1 MTSVARQLGRSPVYA
16 QNVVA
21 TSHPLATAAG
31 IEALRAGG
39 NAIDAAIAAAI
50 TLTVVEPT
58 GNGVGG
64 DTLAQIWTGDR
75 LYGLNASGRS
85 PKAWTPER
93 FAHLPQMPKR
103 GWDSVTVPGAVSAWV
118 ALSDRWGQLPF
129 AQLFKEAI
137 RHAEEG
143 FAIAPH
149 VAYWWRFYAPKT
161 APTVGHWQRNPEL
174 AQSLRQIADS
184 HGEAFY
190 RGDLAQQ
197 AIAAA
202 QAAGGSQTLADWAEH
217 QVEWVEPFSVSYSG
231 AEVWALP
238 PNSQGMIT
246 LIALELLKRWHGP
259 ESASESGA
267 NQHRLLEVVRAALDL
282 GYRELGD
289 LAWMPLTPAELLDSK
304 RLDRLAATLKPT
316 TAAIYRPQVT
326 PTGGTVYLCTA
337 DAQGRMVSLI
347 QSNYQGFGARV
358 EVPGTGLTFNN
369 RGACFVLT
377 PEHPNQVGP
386 QKRPFHTLTPG
397 FLTRNGQA
405 LAAFGIMGGPLQS
418 QAQVQLLHRLLD
430 RGENVQAA
438 IEAPRWEAQ
447 SHGRVRIEP
456 GFPAATYASLTRR
469 GHRLERLTEPRLGG
483 GQIIWRQ
490 PQGYVA
496 ASDPRKDG
504 QASGF

>member
-93 FAHLPQMPKR
+93 FAHIPQMPKR

-316 TAAIYRPQVT
+316 TAAIYGV
-326 PTGGTVYLCTA
+326 
-337 DAQGRMVSLI
+337 
-347 QSNYQGFGARV
+347 
-358 EVPGTGLTFNN
+358 
-369 RGACFVLT
+369 
-377 PEHPNQVGP
+377 
-386 QKRPFHTLTPG
+386 
-397 FLTRNGQA
+397 
-405 LAAFGIMGGPLQS
+405 
-418 QAQVQLLHRLLD
+418 
-430 RGENVQAA
+430 
-438 IEAPRWEAQ
+438 
-447 SHGRVRIEP
+447 
-456 GFPAATYASLTRR
+456 
-469 GHRLERLTEPRLGG
+469 
-483 GQIIWRQ
+483 
-490 PQGYVA
+490 
-496 ASDPRKDG
+496 
-504 QASGF
+504 